1 VRDAAR
7 RREEEADPT
16 AAEPAQPTPEPV
28 AYRRYVMPTAPPP
41 DDDPVLAAYNDYLA
55 RLAAQDA
62 EDGT

>member
-1 VRDAAR
+1 
-7 RREEEADPT
+7 
-16 AAEPAQPTPEPV
+16 
-28 AYRRYVMPTAPPP
+28 MPTAPRP